1 MKKIEIGL
9 YLEVIAYPHYIE
21 FTTVSHSVEIFLFG
35 GVEVKCSKIR
45 VLFFVVRGLVNMDN
59 NQNLNNFCIEFQS
72 NKGGGQGNILE
83 TSFIYALRDPNFF
96 LEIKSALDD

>member
-1 MKKIEIGL
+1 MQQDQGI
-9 YLEVIAYPHYIE
+9 
-21 FTTVSHSVEIFLFG
+21 IFY
-35 GVEVKCSKIR
+35 STR
-45 VLFFVVRGLVNMDN
+45 VNMDN